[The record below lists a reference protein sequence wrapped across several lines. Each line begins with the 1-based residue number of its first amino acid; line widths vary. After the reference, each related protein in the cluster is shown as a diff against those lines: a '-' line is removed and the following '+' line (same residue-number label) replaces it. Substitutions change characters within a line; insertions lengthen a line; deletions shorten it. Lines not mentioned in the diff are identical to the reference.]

1 LRRCVHLS
9 LVPFLLEL
17 WHLFAWQMMAEMK
30 NSDPG
35 AADADADADA
45 DAGAGAAEEEADS
58 ESDDAPPPLEAA

>member
-1 LRRCVHLS
+1 
-9 LVPFLLEL
+9 
-17 WHLFAWQMMAEMK
+17 MMADMK

-45 DAGAGAAEEEADS
+45 GAEAGPAGEELDS